1 MSKRMKF
8 NPYFLKAIQPVGG
21 VTFKEDYIRKGD
33 GYEACVRVVEFKTS
47 VEDFWLDNI
56 LSFENTITT
65 IDVQTENQ
73 SKILEKINR
82 SISEQYTRI
91 EDSASNIDRITANAE
106 VQKLNS
112 LVADITQNEE
122 VIKLVTIRYYVSA
135 GTKEELN
142 NRVNN
147 VISKLQNVG
156 YKAALCL
163 NEQKYEYLSL
173 FKSAT
178 EQGEFKNKRFG
189 NPIPSVFL
197 GGGYPFHFT
206 ELNDSTGIYLGSTET
221 GGNVLFNIFTKT
233 DIRKSYNA
241 LAIGLMGSG
250 KSTLLKKL
258 LENNAI
264 MDDTIRVLDI
274 SGEFKTLIEALNGKV
289 IALDGTDGII
299 NPLQIFAT
307 IINEETNEVLEEQS
321 YMLHLSKVSMIY
333 NFIANSPEQT
343 ELREFERVL
352 GDFYISYGI
361 DRNRASSYN
370 IEQYPT
376 LGELL
381 EYVKKVLYKD
391 VENED
396 IRSNISQ
403 SRQKRLEN
411 IILNLESLVR
421 DYGALFNGHSSFS
434 EFDEEQI
441 VSFEVKH
448 LANFDKRIFNA
459 QIFNILTMLWNNALK
474 QGAKQKNLF
483 DTGKVSVN
491 DAKKFFL
498 LIDEAHKF
506 VNTNNILAVDYLI
519 NFEREARKYFAGLI
533 FATQSIRDV
542 VPENASGEAIE
553 KIKTL
558 FELTQ
563 YKFIM
568 QQDNN
573 SKAMLMD
580 IFNGQITESE
590 ISRIPYFGKGECILS
605 INGDK
610 NIKFQIEVTQKELDL
625 FKGGA

>member
-1 MSKRMKF
+1 MGKKIEF
-8 NPYFLKAIQPVGG
+8 NPYFLKAVQPMGG
-21 VTFKEDYIRKGD
+21 ISFKEDYIKKGD
-33 GYEACVRVVEFKTS
+33 GYEACVRIIDFKT
-47 VEDFWLDNI
+47 VVDDFWLDNI
-56 LSFENTITT
+56 LEFENTITT

-73 SKILEKINR
+73 GKILEKINR

-91 EDSASNIDRITANAE
+91 EDSASNIDRIMANEE
-106 VQKLNS
+106 VHKLNN
-112 LVADITQNEE
+112 LVAEITQNEE
-122 VIKLVTIRYYVSA
+122 VIKLVTVRYYVSA
-135 GTKEELN
+135 GTVDELN
-142 NRVNN
+142 NRVND
-147 VISKLQNVG
+147 VINKLQNLG
-156 YKAALCL
+156 YKAAICL

-173 FKSAT
+173 FKSAS

-189 NPIPSVFL
+189 NEVPSVFL

-206 ELNDSTGIYLGSTET
+206 ELNDDTGIFLGTTDT

-241 LAIGLMGSG
+241 LVIGLMGSG

-264 MDDTIRVLDI
+264 MNDPIRVLDI
-274 SGEFKTLIEALNGKV
+274 SGEFKTLIEALNGRV

-321 YMLHLSKVSMIY
+321 YMLHLSKVSMLY
-333 NFIANSPEQT
+333 TFIANNPEQT

-352 GDFYISYGI
+352 SQFYDEYGI
-361 DRNRASSYN
+361 DRKRASSYKP
-370 IEQYPT
+370 EEYPIFEEF
-376 LGELL
+376 LA
-381 EYVKKVLYKD
+381 YVKKELYMD
-391 VENED
+391 VEKEIIKHNV
-396 IRSNISQ
+396 SP

-411 IILNLESLVR
+411 IVLNLGGLVR
-421 DYGALFNGHSSFS
+421 DYGSLFNGHSSFS
-434 EFDEEQI
+434 EFDTEQI
-441 VSFEVKH
+441 VSFEVKN

-459 QIFNILTMLWNNALK
+459 QIFNILTMLWNDALK
-474 QGAKQKNLF
+474 QGSKQKNLF
-483 DTGKVSVN
+483 DNGKVTVAE
-491 DAKKFFL
+491 AKKFFL

-506 VNTNNILAVDYLI
+506 INSGNILAVDYFI

-573 SKAMLMD
+573 TKGMLMD

-590 ISRIPYFGKGECILS
+590 INRIPYFGQGECILS

-610 NIKFQIEVTQKELDL
+610 NIKFQIEVTEKELNL

>member
-1 MSKRMKF
+1 MKKLDF
-8 NPYFLKAIQPVGG
+8 NPYFLRAIQPVAG
-21 VTFKEDYIRKGD
+21 VAFKEDYIRKGD
-33 GYEACVRVVEFKTS
+33 GYEACIRVMDFKTI

-56 LSFENTITT
+56 FDFENTIATL
-65 IDVQTENQ
+65 DVQTENQ
-73 SKILEKINR
+73 TKILETINK

-91 EDSASNIDRITANAE
+91 EDAASNIDRITATAE
-106 VQKLNS
+106 VQKLNE
-112 LVADITQNEE
+112 LVADITQSEE
-122 VIKLVTIRYYVSA
+122 VIKNVTLRYYVSA
-135 GTKEELN
+135 TSIDELN
-142 NRVNN
+142 NRVAN

-163 NEQKYEYLSL
+163 NEQKYEWQSL

-178 EQGEFKNKRFG
+178 EQGYLKNKRYG
-189 NPIPSVFL
+189 NPMPSLFL

-206 ELNDSTGIYLGSTET
+206 ELNDPTGFYLGDTET
-221 GGNVLFNIFTKT
+221 GGNVIFDIFTKT

-241 LAIGLMGSG
+241 LAIGMMGSG
-250 KSTLLKKL
+250 KSTLLKIL

-264 MDDTIRVLDI
+264 INNTIRVLDI
-274 SGEFKTLIEALNGKV
+274 SGEFKTLIEEFGGRVL
-289 IALDGTDGII
+289 ALDGTDGII

-307 IINEETNEVLEEQS
+307 IINDETNEVFEEQS

-333 NFIANSPEQT
+333 SFVANPEQI

-352 GDFYISYGI
+352 SEFYNVYGI
-361 DRNRASSYN
+361 ERDKASKYKANEYPILEEFLSYLKTQLYEDVQSG
-370 IEQYPT
+370 I
-376 LGELL
+376 
-381 EYVKKVLYKD
+381 VKT
-391 VENED
+391 
-396 IRSNISQ
+396 NISI

-411 IILNLESLVR
+411 IVLNIEGLVR
-421 DYGALFNGHSSFS
+421 DYGSLFNGHSSIQS
-434 EFDEEQI
+434 FDTEQI
-441 VSFEVKH
+441 VSFEVKN

-474 QGAKQKNLF
+474 QGSVQKNLF
-483 DTGKVSVN
+483 DNGKVNVA
-491 DAKKFFL
+491 DAQKFFL

-506 VNTNNILAVDYLI
+506 VNTNNILAVEYLI

-542 VPENASGEAIE
+542 VPENSSGEAIE

-558 FELTQ
+558 FELSQ

-573 SKAMLMD
+573 SKGMLMD
-580 IFNGQITESE
+580 IFSGQITESE
-590 ISRIPYFGKGECILS
+590 INKVPYFGKGECILA

-610 NIKFQIEVTQKELDL
+610 NIKFQIKVSDKELNL

>member
-1 MSKRMKF
+1 MKKLDF
-8 NPYFLKAIQPVGG
+8 NPYFLKAIQPIGG
-21 VTFKEDYIRKGD
+21 VAFKGDYIRKGD
-33 GYEACVRVVEFKTS
+33 GYEACVRIIDFKTS

-56 LSFENTITT
+56 LSFDNVITT
-65 IDVQTENQ
+65 IDVKTENQ
-73 SKILEKINR
+73 GKILEKINR
-82 SISEQYTRI
+82 SINEQYTRI
-91 EDSASNIDRITANAE
+91 QDAASNIDRITANAE
-106 VQKLNS
+106 FEKLNS
-112 LVADITQNEE
+112 LVADITQSEE
-122 VIKLVTIRYYVSA
+122 VIKLVTIRYYISA
-135 GTKEELN
+135 GTKKELN
-142 NRVNN
+142 ARVST
-147 VISKLQNVG
+147 VISRLQNLG

-163 NEQKYEYLSL
+163 NEQKYDYLSL

-178 EQGEFKNKRFG
+178 EQLDFKNKRSG
-189 NPIPSVFL
+189 NPMPSIFL

-206 ELNDSTGIYLGSTET
+206 ELNDRTGIYLGTTET
-221 GGNVLFNIFTKT
+221 GGSVLFNIFTKT
-233 DIRKSYNA
+233 DVRKSYNA
-241 LAIGLMGSG
+241 LTIGLMGSG

-321 YMLHLSKVSMIY
+321 YMLHLNKVSMIY
-333 NFIANSPEQT
+333 NFIANNPEQT

-352 GDFYISYGI
+352 SQFYSDYGI
-361 DRNRASSYN
+361 DKDRASSYRTN
-370 IEQYPT
+370 EYPI
-376 LGELL
+376 LEELL
-381 EYVKKVLYKD
+381 SYIKKILYS
-391 VENED
+391 D
-396 IRSNISQ
+396 IKKEVIKNNISP

-411 IILNLESLVR
+411 IILNLEGLVR
-421 DYGALFNGHSSFS
+421 DYGTLFNGHSSFS
-434 EFDEEQI
+434 KFDSEQI
-441 VSFEVKH
+441 VSFEVKN

-474 QGAKQKNLF
+474 QGSQQKNLF
-483 DTGKVSVN
+483 DNGQVSS
-491 DAKKFFL
+491 DYAKKFFL

-506 VNTNNILAVDYLI
+506 INTNNILAVDYLI
-519 NFEREARKYFAGLI
+519 NFEREARKYFAGLM

-542 VPENASGEAIE
+542 VPENSSGEAIE

-573 SKAMLMD
+573 SKGMLMD

-590 ISRIPYFGKGECILS
+590 IERIPYFGQGECILS

-610 NIKFQIEVTQKELDL
+610 NIKFQIEVTDKELDL